1 MSASSALT
9 GLDLSIIS
17 SALGRPTSLG
27 RRCVPPNP
35 GMTPS
40 CSSGN
45 PSCALGVATRALHA
59 MATSRPPPRA
69 RFSIAAT
76 VGLGPASTMEL
87 RTPLKSDMFRTGLP
101 SVRALS

>member
-1 MSASSALT
+1 M
-9 GLDLSIIS
+9 
-17 SALGRPTSLG
+17 
-27 RRCVPPNP
+27 
-35 GMTPS
+35 
-40 CSSGN
+40 
-45 PSCALGVATRALHA
+45 HA